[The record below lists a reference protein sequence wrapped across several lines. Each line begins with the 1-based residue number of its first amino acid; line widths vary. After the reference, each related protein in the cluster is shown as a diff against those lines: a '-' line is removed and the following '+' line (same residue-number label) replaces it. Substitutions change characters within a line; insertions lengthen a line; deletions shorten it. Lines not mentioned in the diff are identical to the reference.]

1 VLRVHRLLFVLSILA
16 LCASGFATPATNAES
31 DTAQAG
37 TVTMQYLGHSH
48 YRFTSVEGKVILTN
62 PWLSHPEIN
71 MPTEQITRADLILVT
86 NGHIDEV
93 GEAIPIALRT
103 GAKIVAPAELNFWFM
118 SAGIPPEQI
127 ASQFMSPGDRL
138 DWEGITI
145 RMVNSVHGVGVNAP
159 PGPMPEAPTAG
170 IAAGFFITF
179 ENDWTAYFAGSSA
192 ATTDMAMW
200 AEMYKPDVA
209 ILGLNG
215 GREPTDFAMMVRLL
229 RTGNAALGAIFPHH
243 HAPAFFRG
251 QRPTVAE
258 AQLAVDRMG
267 IQIQVMDPNI
277 GQTFT
282 FTR

>member
-1 VLRVHRLLFVLSILA
+1 VQRVHPLFLAFAILA
-16 LCASGFATPATNAES
+16 LAAASSTGSPARAES
-31 DTAQAG
+31 EATQAG

-48 YRFTSVEGKVILTN
+48 YRFTSVEGKVLLTN
-62 PWLSHPEIN
+62 PWLSHPELN
-71 MPTEQITRADLILVT
+71 RPLEEITRADLILVT
-86 NGHIDEV
+86 NGHADEV

-118 SAGIPPEQI
+118 NAGIPAEQI
-127 ASQFMSPGDRL
+127 ASLFMSPGDRL

-170 IAAGFFITF
+170 IAAGYFITF
-179 ENDWTAYFAGSSA
+179 ENNWTVYFAGSSA
-192 ATTDMAMW
+192 ATADMALW
-200 AEMYKPDVA
+200 AEMYQPDVA
-209 ILGLNG
+209 ILGLNA
-215 GREPTDFAMMVRLL
+215 GRDPADFAMMVRLL
-229 RTGNAALGAIFPHH
+229 RTGHPALSAVFPHH
-243 HAPAFFRG
+243 HTPPFFRG
-251 QRPTVAE
+251 QRPTIAE

-277 GQTFT
+277 GQTLT